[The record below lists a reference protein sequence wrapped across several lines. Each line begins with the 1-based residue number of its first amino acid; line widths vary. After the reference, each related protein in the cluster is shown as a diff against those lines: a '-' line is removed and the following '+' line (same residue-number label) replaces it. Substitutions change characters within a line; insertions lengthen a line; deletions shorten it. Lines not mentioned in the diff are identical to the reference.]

1 MKRRIAILLAL
12 VLAFG
17 LVACGPAN
25 NANPT
30 TEPKPAVTPTTDPNP
45 TVETEPA
52 VEPTTAPTVPPEQV
66 SQFRVIDYNDPNW
79 FVNAHLQ
86 DLDGDWPLFYLD
98 DLSSREA
105 MIGRADWYFNQL
117 FNGTQVT
124 DVLLCAF
131 EQSSFVQADTMDWVF
146 EKEAKAMENGT
157 LENMDYFKGVAE
169 KGQPLYY
176 ALTEYGVDWYQLAI
190 DHCNEAGVRP
200 WIYFRMND
208 HHGVDWGDVSL
219 FHDSFWYEAKE
230 NGWLIGNEETYG
242 FNIANTY
249 DFAHEEVRQW
259 MLAYIEEIAC
269 KYDAFGLQ
277 LDFMREIFCFDYLN
291 NPDKTEIMTQF
302 IRDVAAIVKEAEAIH
317 GHDMKLMIRL
327 GVDLDHNL
335 VYGYDVAQWA
345 KEGLM
350 DAVVPSP
357 RWNATNSGIPIAKW
371 VEAVGDDIAIFPG
384 FEYCLMDP
392 IKIKQVHVKGIA
404 AGYMAQG
411 ADGMYF
417 NNFYQLGDVGVKDVH
432 LLNPGKLAEG
442 PRTYVMTYQ
451 DQVPIGETGYK
462 PLPMDV
468 GSGIELEIHMG
479 AVQETEN
486 VKISI
491 GYNLGSP
498 NGAPWEITLNGM
510 APAEAKEMKI
520 NPYNTAGYYL
530 TEDYQMGEA
539 EILIQYTFRNVSTE
553 DILKITIPAS
563 DATMVS
569 LEVKVSPF

>member
-1 MKRRIAILLAL
+1 MKRTVALLLAL
-12 VLAFG
+12 MLVLT
-17 LVACGPAN
+17 ACSRAEAPQTQPTA
-25 NANPT
+25 APTQAT
-30 TEPKPAVTPTTDPNP
+30 TEPAPETQAPTEPQ
-45 TVETEPA
+45 ETEA
-52 VEPTTAPTVPPEQV
+52 AIV
-66 SQFRVIDYNDPNW
+66 SQFRVINYDDPNW

-117 FNGTQVT
+117 FNDTQVT

-131 EQSSFVQADTMDWVF
+131 EQMSFVQADTMGWIF

-157 LENMDYFKGVAE
+157 VENMDYFKGVAE

-176 ALTEYGVDWYQLAI
+176 ALTEYDVDWYQLAI
-190 DHCNEAGVRP
+190 DYCKDAGVRP
-200 WIYFRMND
+200 WTYFRMND

-219 FHDSFWYEAKE
+219 FHDDFWHEAKE

-269 KYDAFGLQ
+269 KYDTFGLQ

-302 IRDVAAIVKEAEAIH
+302 IREVAAIVEKAEAIH

-327 GVDLDHNL
+327 GVDVDHNM

-345 KEGLM
+345 EEGLM

-357 RWNATNSGIPIAKW
+357 RWNATNSGIPMEEW
-371 VEAVGDDIAIFPG
+371 VEAVGDDIAIFAG

-392 IKIKQVHVKGIA
+392 IKIKQNHVKGIA
-404 AGYMAQG
+404 GGYMTQG

-417 NNFYQLGDVGVKDVH
+417 NNFYQLGDAGVKDVH
-432 LLNPGKLAEG
+432 RLNPGQLAEG
-442 PRTYVMTYQ
+442 PRTYTVTYQ
-451 DQVPIGETGYK
+451 DQVPIGETRYK
-462 PLPMDV
+462 PLPMDISD
-468 GSGIELEIHMG
+468 GTTLEIYMG
-479 AVQETEN
+479 EIRDSET
-486 VKISI
+486 VKVSI
-491 GYNLGSP
+491 GYNTGLLAQ
-498 NGAPWEITLNGM
+498 APQEITLNGV
-510 APAEAKEMKI
+510 APVEAKEMKV
-520 NPYNTAGYYL
+520 NAYSSAGYYA
-530 TEDYQMGEA
+530 DNDNCVREA
-539 EILIQYTFRNVSTE
+539 EILIQYTFKNVSTE
-553 DILKITIPAS
+553 DVLVITIPAT
-563 DATMVS
+563 AGCEAAG
-569 LEVKVSPF
+569 LEINVSPF